1 MADRVIPWTNLPDG
15 GRVATATGLTP
26 FPPFT
31 PDVPPSKTITLAV
44 PANLAGQGTQ
54 APPQA
59 PPQSPTPPAPPSPNT
74 ASSSSVPT
82 PPSGVSKDIPVSEIS
97 HQIPHFLQS
106 VLSTPAGAL
115 PKGPLW
121 AVVFEDSYAVNSTTI
136 NGCGIPKVI
145 TKVSQY
151 EPRSPLPWKIEAAV
165 KEICSAQYM
174 TTKACILAQNVTLPG
189 EGIDSTGV
197 EGLQYNGFI
206 RGKVGNGRD
215 DYEPIKISFLNT
227 NVSFVDNVIRPWVIM
242 TGHLGLIARDGDLTY
257 RTNMKI
263 IRFGSSDRKKPP
275 FILQTFTF
283 YGVCPV
289 SVDAEEY
296 TQDGSVNITKSASF
310 IYQWYTVDS
319 SKNAFNDPSLNKPD
333 IYTVPPANNGGVT
346 INPPASYSYF
356 TQTNLE
362 LPVNLEK
369 QTF

>member
-1 MADRVIPWTNLPDG
+1 MADIPVITVRKSG
-15 GRVATATGLTP
+15 GAPL
-26 FPPFT
+26 
-31 PDVPPSKTITLAV
+31 
-44 PANLAGQGTQ
+44 GT
-54 APPQA
+54 
-59 PPQSPTPPAPPSPNT
+59 
-74 ASSSSVPT
+74 V
-82 PPSGVSKDIPVSEIS
+82 KDLSVSEIS

-121 AVVFEDSYAVNSTTI
+121 AVIFEDSFNPGTTI
-136 NGCGIPKVI
+136 NGSGIPKVI
-145 TKVSQY
+145 TKVTQY
-151 EPRSPLPWKIEAAV
+151 EPQLPKWNIEAAV
-165 KEICSAQYM
+165 KEICSPQYVS
-174 TTKACILAQNVTLPG
+174 TKGCILAQNVTLPG
-189 EGIDSTGV
+189 EGIVQTGV

-346 INPPASYSYF
+346 INPPASYSYL
-356 TQTNLE
+356 TQTKLE
-362 LPVNLEK
+362 VPANLEK
-369 QTF
+369 ETF